1 MNKFKYFDTLHSFD
15 LEDCQGHRELNFRPL
30 FYTDD
35 FCRDLSYTEHKYDV
49 SFIGT
54 IHSDRYKVVKALK
67 KIVAHKCLNGYWYCY
82 LQSKFIYHFY
92 KATKDE
98 FSDSQIEDFKFEK
111 KDSSEIADIVNQSKS
126 VLDIQ
131 HPNQTGL
138 TMRTIEMIGMNK
150 KLITTNASIVNYDF
164 YNKKNILII
173 DRDNPQIDVSFFS
186 TPYELSLIHI

>member
-1 MNKFKYFDTLHSFD
+1 MTTPIITRAALCVIIFSLLHLYFKS
-15 LEDCQGHRELNFRPL
+15 
-30 FYTDD
+30 
-35 FCRDLSYTEHKYDV
+35 
-49 SFIGT
+49 I
-54 IHSDRYKVVKALK
+54 
-67 KIVAHKCLNGYWYCY
+67 
-82 LQSKFIYHFY
+82 
-92 KATKDE
+92 
-98 FSDSQIEDFKFEK
+98 FEK

-186 TPYELSLIHI
+186 TPYEKLNPEIYQKYSLSSWILDVLS

>member
-1 MNKFKYFDTLHSFD
+1 M
-15 LEDCQGHRELNFRPL
+15 
-30 FYTDD
+30 YTDD

-186 TPYELSLIHI
+186 TPSEKLNPEIYQKYSLSSWILDVLS